1 MANKEPKKQHYVPQF
16 LLRNFALGKK
26 KRIHIFDIKAGKY
39 FTSHV
44 KDTGHEN
51 NFYHHPE
58 DGDQMEFELGKLETQ
73 VAPIIDGIISNGS
86 IQHLTTQESELIGLF
101 TVVQMMRV
109 NSLRESLTEM
119 TEMIFEKLK
128 GDSIA
133 SGSQAEAFLASLS
146 EQDSKTQSIEMLK
159 EMPQEL
165 LPYIL
170 DKSLSLVKAP
180 KGESFYLSDNPIV
193 KYNNLPREHRGNL
206 GLALKGIEVH
216 FPISPRYCLSYL
228 CSELIDDIRRAVARH
243 QSGVLMGLVPPD
255 DQADAIQMLDNIDHK
270 KTQVLTSANMDYHNS
285 LQVLHCSRFV
295 YSSTGNF
302 QLLENMLEK
311 DPNIAFKQRVMDGSK
326 VF

>member
-26 KRIHIFDIKAGKY
+26 KRIHIFDIKAGKS

-51 NFYHHPE
+51 NFYHHPVE
-58 DGDQMEFELGKLETQ
+58 GNQMEFELGKLETQ
-73 VAPIIDGIISNGS
+73 VAPVIDGIISNGS
-86 IQHLTTQESELIGLF
+86 IQHLTFHENELIGLF

-146 EQDSKTQSIEMLK
+146 EQDSKTQSIDMLK
-159 EMPQEL
+159 ETPLEL
-165 LPYIL
+165 LPHIL
-170 DKSLSLVKAP
+170 DKHLSLVKAP

-216 FPISPRYCLSYL
+216 FPVSPKYCLSYL
-228 CSELIDDIRRAVARH
+228 CSELVGDIRKAVAQH
-243 QSGVLMGLVPPD
+243 QSAALMGLVPTS
-255 DQADAIQMLDNIDHK
+255 DQADAIHMLNNIDHK
-270 KTQVLTSANMDYHNS
+270 KTQTLTSANMDYHNS

-295 YSSTGNF
+295 YSSSGDF
-302 QLLENMLEK
+302 RLLEEMLK
-311 DPNIAFKQRVMDGSK
+311 NHPNIAFKQRVMDGSK

>member
-26 KRIHIFDIKAGKY
+26 KRIHVFDIKTGKH
-39 FTSHV
+39 FTSHA

-58 DGDQMEFELGKLETQ
+58 DGNQMEFELGKLETQ

-86 IQHLTTQESELIGLF
+86 IRHLTTRENELIGLF

-133 SGSQAEAFLASLS
+133 SGSQAEAFLNSLS
-146 EQDSKTQSIEMLK
+146 EQDSKTQSIDMLK
-159 EMPQEL
+159 ETPQEL
-165 LPYIL
+165 LPHIL

-193 KYNNLPREHRGNL
+193 KYNNLPREHRGDL

-228 CSELIDDIRRAVARH
+228 CTELIGDIRNAVEKY
-243 QSGVLMGLVPPD
+243 QSGLITGLVPRD
-255 DQADAIQMLDNIDHK
+255 DQADTIQMLENIDNK
-270 KTQVLTSANMDYHNS
+270 KTQVLTNPNMDYHNS

-295 YSSTGNF
+295 YSSTDNF
-302 QLLENMLEK
+302 QLLEDMIKN
-311 DPNIAFKQRVMDGSK
+311 DPSITYKSRVMDGSK